1 MKGTY
6 DKTFSLMHSQS
17 EAFQEAQARILKMI
31 KYRVKVNKLNLK
43 YLYRTNDFTRNE
55 SIAVRKTLCP
65 KCPEDQ
71 EECENDRDNRRRYR
85 CNALSKA
92 TGENVRL
99 YYPSQNDL
107 PVRKERI
114 KRDLMQTVART
125 PRITQNQLLG
135 SVRGDRRLIRDCL
148 KELTA
153 RGLLHFSESME
164 GNKRVKRYYIVFD

>member
-1 MKGTY
+1 MQGTY
-6 DKTFSLMHSQS
+6 DKTFSLMHSRS
-17 EAFQEAQARILKMI
+17 EAFQEAQARILRLV
-31 KYRVKVNKLNLK
+31 KYRIRVNKLNLK
-43 YLYRTNDFTRNE
+43 YLYRTNDLTRNE

-71 EECENDRDNRRRYR
+71 EECESDRDNRRRYR
-85 CNALSKA
+85 CNALSQA

-107 PVRKERI
+107 PARKERI

-153 RGLLHFSESME
+153 RGLLSFSENME